1 MFDDF
6 FIRALVAGVGI
17 AIVAGPL
24 GCLVI
29 WRRLSYFGDTLSHS
43 ALLGVTLAYS
53 FSLNIAFSVF
63 VISAVVALLLVSL
76 QKSTKLAGDSLLGL
90 LAHSTLAIGLV
101 LIGFLSYIRFDLMGL
116 LFGDIL
122 AVTTADIGLVWIG
135 GSIILII
142 LYFIWK
148 SLFSATVNYDLSAAE
163 GMRPEVSNFI
173 FTLLLAGV
181 IALSIKMIGALLIT
195 GLLLI
200 PAAIARNISNSPRQM
215 IVIAILS
222 GILSVV
228 VGLFASLEINT
239 SSGPSIIVVALIL
252 FIISLVPLEI
262 KGQLQKR
269 WQFGNLEYVFR
280 NFKLN

>member
-6 FIRALVAGVGI
+6 FTRALIAGVGI
-17 AIVAGPL
+17 AIIAGPL

-43 ALLGVTLAYS
+43 ALLGVTLAY
-53 FSLNIAFSVF
+53 AFSTNITLSVF
-63 VISAVVALLLVSL
+63 IISSVVAILLINL
-76 QKSTKLAGDSLLGL
+76 QKRTKLAGDSLLGL

-101 LIGFLSYIRFDLMGL
+101 LIGFLSSIRFDLMGL

-122 AVTTADIGLVWIG
+122 AVTTDDIALVWIG
-135 GSIILII
+135 GIIILGV

-148 SLFSATVNYDLSAAE
+148 SLFSATVNYDLAAAE
-163 GMRPEVSNFI
+163 GMRPEISNLI

-200 PAAIARNISNSPRQM
+200 PAAIARNLSNSPKQM
-215 IVIAILS
+215 IIIAILA
-222 GILSVV
+222 GIASVV
-228 VGLFASLEINT
+228 LGLFTSLELNT
-239 SSGPSIIVVALIL
+239 SSGPSIVVVSLAL
-252 FIISLVPLEI
+252 FILSLIPLEI
-262 KGQLQKR
+262 RGQLQK
-269 WQFGNLEYVFR
+269 
-280 NFKLN
+280 

>member
-6 FIRALVAGVGI
+6 FIRALIAGVGI
-17 AIVAGPL
+17 AVIAGPL

-43 ALLGVTLAYS
+43 ALLGVTLAYA
-53 FSLNIAFSVF
+53 FSINITLSVF
-63 VISAVVALLLVSL
+63 VISSIVAILLINL
-76 QKSTKLAGDSLLGL
+76 QKRTKLAGDSLLGL

-101 LIGFLSYIRFDLMGL
+101 LIGFLSSIRFDLMGL

-122 AVTTADIGLVWIG
+122 AVTTEDIALVWIG
-135 GSIILII
+135 GIIILGV

-148 SLFSATVNYDLSAAE
+148 SLFSATVNYDLAAAE
-163 GMRPEVSNFI
+163 GMRPEISNLI

-200 PAAIARNISNSPRQM
+200 PAAIARNLSNSPKQM
-215 IVIAILS
+215 IIIAILA
-222 GILSVV
+222 GIASVV
-228 VGLFASLEINT
+228 LGLFTSLELNT
-239 SSGPSIIVVALIL
+239 SSGPSIVVVSLAL
-252 FIISLVPLEI
+252 FILSLIPLEI
-262 KGQLQKR
+262 RGQLQK
-269 WQFGNLEYVFR
+269 
-280 NFKLN
+280 

>member
-6 FIRALVAGVGI
+6 FIRALIAGIGI
-17 AIVAGPL
+17 AIVVGPL
-24 GCLVI
+24 GCFVI

-53 FSLNIAFSVF
+53 FNLNISLSVF
-63 VISAVVALLLVSL
+63 IVSAVVALLLINL
-76 QKSTKLAGDSLLGL
+76 QKRTKLAGDSLLGL

-122 AVTTADIGLVWIG
+122 AVTIEDLALVWFG
-135 GSIILII
+135 GFVILGI

-148 SLFSATVNYDLSAAE
+148 SLFSATVNFDLSAAE
-163 GMRPEVSNFI
+163 GMKPEVSNLI

-181 IALSIKMIGALLIT
+181 IAISIKMIGALLIT

-200 PAAIARNISNSPRQM
+200 PAATARNISNSPNQM
-215 IVIAILS
+215 VFLATLVGVISVIA
-222 GILSVV
+222 
-228 VGLFASLEINT
+228 GLFTSLELNT
-239 SSGPSIIVVALIL
+239 SSGPTIIVVALIL
-252 FIISLVPLEI
+252 FIISLVPLNI
-262 KGQLQKR
+262 KGHLQK
-269 WQFGNLEYVFR
+269 
-280 NFKLN
+280 

>member
-6 FIRALVAGVGI
+6 FIRALIAGVGI
-17 AIVAGPL
+17 AIIAGPL

-43 ALLGVTLAYS
+43 ALLGVTLAY
-53 FSLNIAFSVF
+53 AFSTNITLSVF
-63 VISAVVALLLVSL
+63 IISSVVAILLINL
-76 QKSTKLAGDSLLGL
+76 QKRTKLAGDSLLGL

-101 LIGFLSYIRFDLMGL
+101 LIGFLSSIRFDLMGL

-122 AVTTADIGLVWIG
+122 AVTTEDIALVWIG
-135 GSIILII
+135 GIIILGV

-148 SLFSATVNYDLSAAE
+148 SLFSATVNYDLAAAE
-163 GMRPEVSNFI
+163 GMRPEISNLI

-200 PAAIARNISNSPRQM
+200 PAAIARNLSNSPKQM
-215 IVIAILS
+215 IIIAILA
-222 GILSVV
+222 GIASVV
-228 VGLFASLEINT
+228 LGLFTSLELNT
-239 SSGPSIIVVALIL
+239 SSGPSIVVVSLAL
-252 FIISLVPLEI
+252 FILSLIPLEI
-262 KGQLQKR
+262 RGQLQK
-269 WQFGNLEYVFR
+269 
-280 NFKLN
+280 

>member
-17 AIVAGPL
+17 AIVVGPL
-24 GCLVI
+24 GCFVI

-53 FSLNIAFSVF
+53 FSLNISLSVF
-63 VISAVVALLLVSL
+63 IVSAVVALLLINL
-76 QKSTKLAGDSLLGL
+76 QKRTKLAGDSLLGL

-122 AVTTADIGLVWIG
+122 AVTIEDIALVWVG
-135 GSIILII
+135 GFVILGI

-163 GMRPEVSNFI
+163 GMKPEVSNFI

-200 PAAIARNISNSPRQM
+200 PAATARNISNSPNQM
-215 IVIAILS
+215 VFLATIVGIISVIA
-222 GILSVV
+222 
-228 VGLFASLEINT
+228 GLFTSLELNT
-239 SSGPSIIVVALIL
+239 SSGPTIIVVALIL

-262 KGQLQKR
+262 KGQLQK
-269 WQFGNLEYVFR
+269 
-280 NFKLN
+280 

>member
-17 AIVAGPL
+17 AIVVGPL
-24 GCLVI
+24 GCFVI

-53 FSLNIAFSVF
+53 FSLNISLSVF
-63 VISAVVALLLVSL
+63 IVSAVVALLLINL
-76 QKSTKLAGDSLLGL
+76 QKRTKLAGDSLLGL

-122 AVTTADIGLVWIG
+122 AVTIEDIALVWVG
-135 GSIILII
+135 GSVILGI

-163 GMRPEVSNFI
+163 GMKPEVSNFI

-200 PAAIARNISNSPRQM
+200 PAATARNISNSPNQM
-215 IVIAILS
+215 VFLATLVGIISVIA
-222 GILSVV
+222 
-228 VGLFASLEINT
+228 GLFTSLELNT
-239 SSGPSIIVVALIL
+239 SSGPTIIVVALIL
-252 FIISLVPLEI
+252 FIISLIPLEI
-262 KGQLQKR
+262 KGQLQK
-269 WQFGNLEYVFR
+269 
-280 NFKLN
+280 

>member
-1 MFDDF
+1 
-6 FIRALVAGVGI
+6 
-17 AIVAGPL
+17 
-24 GCLVI
+24 
-29 WRRLSYFGDTLSHS
+29 
-43 ALLGVTLAYS
+43 
-53 FSLNIAFSVF
+53 
-63 VISAVVALLLVSL
+63 
-76 QKSTKLAGDSLLGL
+76 
-90 LAHSTLAIGLV
+90 
-101 LIGFLSYIRFDLMGL
+101 MGL

-269 WQFGNLEYVFR
+269 
-280 NFKLN
+280 

>member
-6 FIRALVAGVGI
+6 FTRALIAGVGI
-17 AIVAGPL
+17 AIIAGPL

-43 ALLGVTLAYS
+43 ALLGVTLAY
-53 FSLNIAFSVF
+53 AFSTNITLSVF
-63 VISAVVALLLVSL
+63 IISSVVAILLINL
-76 QKSTKLAGDSLLGL
+76 QKRTKLAGDSLLGL

-101 LIGFLSYIRFDLMGL
+101 LIGFLSSIRFDLMGL

-122 AVTTADIGLVWIG
+122 AVTTDDIALVWIG
-135 GSIILII
+135 GIIILGI

-148 SLFSATVNYDLSAAE
+148 SLFSATVNYDLAAAE
-163 GMRPEVSNFI
+163 GMKPEISNLI

-200 PAAIARNISNSPRQM
+200 PAAIARNLSNSPKQM
-215 IVIAILS
+215 IIIAILA
-222 GILSVV
+222 GIASVV
-228 VGLFASLEINT
+228 LGLFTSLELNT
-239 SSGPSIIVVALIL
+239 SSGPSIVVVSLAL
-252 FIISLVPLEI
+252 FILSLIPLEI
-262 KGQLQKR
+262 RGQLQK
-269 WQFGNLEYVFR
+269 
-280 NFKLN
+280 

>member
-1 MFDDF
+1 M
-6 FIRALVAGVGI
+6 
-17 AIVAGPL
+17 
-24 GCLVI
+24 
-29 WRRLSYFGDTLSHS
+29 
-43 ALLGVTLAYS
+43 
-53 FSLNIAFSVF
+53 F

-76 QKSTKLAGDSLLGL
+76 QKRTKLAGDSLLGL

-200 PAAIARNISNSPRQM
+200 PAAIA
-215 IVIAILS
+215 
-222 GILSVV
+222 
-228 VGLFASLEINT
+228 
-239 SSGPSIIVVALIL
+239 
-252 FIISLVPLEI
+252 
-262 KGQLQKR
+262 
-269 WQFGNLEYVFR
+269 
-280 NFKLN
+280 

>member
-6 FIRALVAGVGI
+6 FTRALIAGVGI
-17 AIVAGPL
+17 AIIAGPL

-43 ALLGVTLAYS
+43 ALLGVTLAY
-53 FSLNIAFSVF
+53 AFSMNITLSVF
-63 VISAVVALLLVSL
+63 IISSVVAILLINL
-76 QKSTKLAGDSLLGL
+76 QKRTKLAGDSLLGL

-101 LIGFLSYIRFDLMGL
+101 LIGFLSSIRFDLMGL

-122 AVTTADIGLVWIG
+122 AVTTDDIAMVWIG
-135 GSIILII
+135 GIIILGI

-148 SLFSATVNYDLSAAE
+148 SLFSATVNYDLAAAE
-163 GMRPEVSNFI
+163 GMRPEISNLI

-200 PAAIARNISNSPRQM
+200 PAAIARNLSNSPKQM
-215 IVIAILS
+215 IIIAILA
-222 GILSVV
+222 GIASVV
-228 VGLFASLEINT
+228 LGLFTSLELNT
-239 SSGPSIIVVALIL
+239 SSGPSIVVVSLAL
-252 FIISLVPLEI
+252 FILSLIPLEI
-262 KGQLQKR
+262 RGQLQK
-269 WQFGNLEYVFR
+269 
-280 NFKLN
+280 

>member
-6 FIRALVAGVGI
+6 FMRALIAGVGI
-17 AIVAGPL
+17 AIVVGPL
-24 GCLVI
+24 GCFVI

-53 FSLNIAFSVF
+53 FSLNISLSVF
-63 VISAVVALLLVSL
+63 IISAVVALLLINL
-76 QKSTKLAGDSLLGL
+76 QKRTKLAGDSLLGL

-122 AVTTADIGLVWIG
+122 AVTIEDIALVWVG
-135 GSIILII
+135 GFVILGI

-163 GMRPEVSNFI
+163 GMKPEVSNFI

-200 PAAIARNISNSPRQM
+200 PAATARNISNSPNQM
-215 IVIAILS
+215 VFLATLVGIISVIA
-222 GILSVV
+222 
-228 VGLFASLEINT
+228 GLFTSLELNT
-239 SSGPSIIVVALIL
+239 SSGPTIIVVALIL
-252 FIISLVPLEI
+252 FILSLVPLEI
-262 KGQLQKR
+262 KGQLQK
-269 WQFGNLEYVFR
+269 
-280 NFKLN
+280 

>member
-17 AIVAGPL
+17 AIVVGPL
-24 GCLVI
+24 GCFVI

-53 FSLNIAFSVF
+53 FSLNISLSVF
-63 VISAVVALLLVSL
+63 IISAVVALLLINL
-76 QKSTKLAGDSLLGL
+76 QKRTKLAGDSLLGL

-122 AVTTADIGLVWIG
+122 AVTIEDIALVWVG
-135 GSIILII
+135 GFVILGI

-163 GMRPEVSNFI
+163 GMKPEVSNFI

-200 PAAIARNISNSPRQM
+200 PAATARNISNSPNQM
-215 IVIAILS
+215 VFLATIVGIISVIA
-222 GILSVV
+222 
-228 VGLFASLEINT
+228 GLFTSLELNT
-239 SSGPSIIVVALIL
+239 SSGPTIIVVALIL
-252 FIISLVPLEI
+252 FIVSLVPLEI
-262 KGQLQKR
+262 KGQLQK
-269 WQFGNLEYVFR
+269 
-280 NFKLN
+280 

>member
-6 FIRALVAGVGI
+6 FIRALIAGVGI
-17 AIVAGPL
+17 AIVVGPL
-24 GCLVI
+24 GCFVI

-53 FSLNIAFSVF
+53 FSLNISLSVF
-63 VISAVVALLLVSL
+63 IISAVVALLLINL
-76 QKSTKLAGDSLLGL
+76 QKRTKLAGDSLLGL

-122 AVTTADIGLVWIG
+122 AVTIEDIALVWVG
-135 GSIILII
+135 GFVILGI

-163 GMRPEVSNFI
+163 GMKPEVSNFI

-200 PAAIARNISNSPRQM
+200 PAATARNISNSPNQM
-215 IVIAILS
+215 VFLATLVGIISVIA
-222 GILSVV
+222 
-228 VGLFASLEINT
+228 GLFTSLELNT
-239 SSGPSIIVVALIL
+239 SSGPTIIVVALIL
-252 FIISLVPLEI
+252 FIVSLVPLEI
-262 KGQLQKR
+262 KGQLQK
-269 WQFGNLEYVFR
+269 W
-280 NFKLN
+280 